1 VTAARSITSLPHAP
15 VSPVGRWLQVLSHVH
30 PKYGG
35 LSSTVPEMGN
45 QIARTNRF
53 EMGLAAF
60 CAPDEA
66 YHPSGYADSNLTFW
80 PSSRRTWISAP
91 SLRKPFSEEV
101 RTYHGVHIH
110 GLWEHSTLL
119 ASRAARSMGKPYLLS
134 AHGMLEPWARANKR
148 LKKYVY
154 GLLIEQATVARAT
167 ALHAL
172 TRAEAQHYLDFGARS
187 PIVVIP
193 NAVEVPKRKDPSAF
207 LASFPDLRDKR
218 IILFLSRLHPKKGLD
233 LLVRAW
239 KDLHARWPD
248 ARLVI
253 AGPDF
258 EGTRAK
264 LEDYISSNGL
274 EDSIVFTG
282 MLNESLKWSAF
293 AAAECFVLP
302 SYSEGLSVSAL
313 EAMGAGLPVIVT
325 PPCNMPEV
333 RQYETGWEIEA
344 EIGPLTIALEEFL
357 DNSSFENLQIGCRGA
372 DLVATRYSYPTIT
385 RQLGDVYEWL
395 QGGPTPRNIEIV
407 FP

>member
-1 VTAARSITSLPHAP
+1 MVARSLNTAPHAP
-15 VSPVGRWLQVLSHVH
+15 THPVGKWLQVLSHVD

-35 LSSTVPEMGN
+35 LSSTVPELGL
-45 QIARTNRF
+45 QLAQTHRF

-60 CAPDEA
+60 CAPSELYRPAGYTDE
-66 YHPSGYADSNLTFW
+66 NLTFW
-80 PSSRRTWISAP
+80 PASRSPWLSTQT
-91 SLRKPFSEEV
+91 LRHSFQEKV
-101 RTYHGVHIH
+101 RGYDGVHIH
-110 GLWEHSTLL
+110 GLWEQSTMV
-119 ASRAARSMGKPYLLS
+119 ASRTARSLGKPYLLS
-134 AHGMLEPWARANKR
+134 AHGMLEPWAIANKR

-154 GLLIEQATVARAT
+154 GLIVEHATVARAS

-172 TRAEAQHYLDFGARS
+172 TRAEAAHYLNFGARS
-187 PIVVIP
+187 PIAIIP
-193 NAVEVPKRKDPSAF
+193 NAVEVPKRKDPSQF
-207 LASFPDLRDKR
+207 LASFPELRDTR

-239 KDLHARWPD
+239 ENLHKDHPD

-264 LEDYISSNGL
+264 LEDFIASHGL
-274 EDSIVFTG
+274 EGSIVFTG
-282 MLNESLKWSAF
+282 MLNEPMKWSALC
-293 AAAECFVLP
+293 AAECFVLP

-325 PPCNMPEV
+325 TPCNMPEV
-333 RQYETGWEIEA
+333 QQFETGWEIQPEV
-344 EIGPLTIALEEFL
+344 GCLTVALEEFL
-357 DNSSFENLQIGCRGA
+357 QNSSFENLQIGCRGA
-372 DLVATRYSYPTIT
+372 DLVATRYSYATIT

-395 QGGPTPRNIEIV
+395 QGGPTPRNLEIV